1 MPLLEDPARLS
12 KSRLKSDL
20 LAHNVALPPA
30 NSRKDVYVELHL
42 KHIEQKDAA
51 EFSSDEEDRG
61 QDEAFGALR
70 PANCNILSLNSS
82 NILCEED
89 EVVDGDDPGG
99 RDPSA
104 LTDDGLKAALIQHG
118 VKVGP
123 IVAST
128 RAVYEKKL
136 RKLLESGGH
145 DEQVNGEEGN
155 AVLYSDSEDEE
166 GSKGAKGEG
175 DEHAE
180 HSQQDMS
187 QVPNGLQ
194 PAKSIGCSS
203 GSSQAFSITQMVEEE
218 SQFHTF
224 LNPETRL
231 APFH

>member
-70 PANCNILSLNSS
+70 PATCNILSLNSS

-104 LTDDGLKAALIQHG
+104 LTDDDLKAALIQHG

-166 GSKGAKGEG
+166 VALFTAASLRTLSL
-175 DEHAE
+175 D
-180 HSQQDMS
+180 
-187 QVPNGLQ
+187 VNVGLQ
-194 PAKSIGCSS
+194 
-203 GSSQAFSITQMVEEE
+203 
-218 SQFHTF
+218 
-224 LNPETRL
+224 L
-231 APFH
+231 AAWEKARNISLVVDAQRRDELLANFKGNLQHVNARDQRRPKLSV